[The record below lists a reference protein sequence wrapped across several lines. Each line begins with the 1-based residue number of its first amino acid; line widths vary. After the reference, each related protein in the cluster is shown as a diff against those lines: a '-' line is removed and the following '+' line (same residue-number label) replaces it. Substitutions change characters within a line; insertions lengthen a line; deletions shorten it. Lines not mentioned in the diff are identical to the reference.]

1 MWCAW
6 LVLDC
11 HVGYNGPDGVLH
23 CSYQVRAR
31 VYTWPCLASV
41 KSGRGSL
48 AVLRLH
54 ANGGITCLDSR
65 TLVVYL
71 KNLQSIAYAKK
82 LRFTEGK
89 AQRKGSRSEGSPP
102 REPQGKRW
110 VPNTQLTITGRDR
123 Q

>member
-1 MWCAW
+1 MRSYAYQ
-6 LVLDC
+6 DQNT
-11 HVGYNGPDGVLH
+11 HFRR
-23 CSYQVRAR
+23 CSTSVTLRS
-31 VYTWPCLASV
+31 VVSCLASV

-82 LRFTEGK
+82 LRFTKGK

-110 VPNTQLTITGRDR
+110 VPNTQLSITGRDR